1 MKKLGYYFFRILV
14 FLFSLVPFWVLYV
27 YSDILYFFFYYI
39 FGYRKNVV
47 FTNLRNA
54 FPEKSEAEINKIAK
68 GFYKNLSDITLE
80 SIKGLSMNKKT
91 LKKRYPVVNID
102 ILDNYFEKGQ
112 NIIGLAAHYT
122 NWEWGVISFGFQF
135 KHKSIG
141 LYKPLSN
148 KYIDNYVKKS
158 RAAWGMNLVSI
169 KDTYR
174 AFEEKHEK
182 PTVFFMISD
191 QSPSNLKKAK
201 WIKFLNQ
208 DTACLHG
215 AEMYAK
221 KYNVPLIFGDVQRI
235 KRGYYEVE
243 LSIFEDKPQETKE
256 NEITERF
263 MKKIEDIIKAK
274 PENWLWSHKRWKH
287 KSSEIE

>member
-1 MKKLGYYFFRILV
+1 MQYIGYIFFRLLV
-14 FLFSLVPFWVLYV
+14 FLFSLVPFWVLYLH
-27 YSDILYFFFYYI
+27 SDILYFFFFHV

-47 FTNLRNA
+47 YKNLKNA
-54 FPEKSEAEINKIAK
+54 FPEKSEKEIHKIAK

-80 SIKGLSMNKKT
+80 SIKGLSMSQKT
-91 LKKRYPVVNID
+91 LRKRYPVINIEL
-102 ILDNYFEKGQ
+102 LDDYFKKGQ
-112 NIIGLAAHYT
+112 SIIGLAAHYA

-148 KYIDNYVKKS
+148 KYIDNYVKKA

-169 KDTYR
+169 KDTR
-174 AFEEKHEK
+174 KAFEEEHKK

-191 QSPSNLKKAK
+191 QSPSNIKRAK
-201 WIKFLNQ
+201 RVQFLNQ

-215 AEMYAK
+215 AELYAK
-221 KYNVPLIFGDVQRI
+221 KYDIPLVFGDVQRI
-235 KRGYYEVE
+235 KRGYYQVE
-243 LSIFEDKPQETKE
+243 LSVFEENPQNTAEG
-256 NEITERF
+256 EITERY
-263 MKKIEDIIKAK
+263 MKKLEEIIRAK

-287 KSSEIE
+287 NNIY

>member
-1 MKKLGYYFFRILV
+1 MKYFGYIFFRFIV
-14 FLFSLVPFWVLYV
+14 FLFSLIPFRILYIF
-27 YSDILYFFFYYI
+27 SDILFCFFYYI

-47 FTNLRNA
+47 FNNLRKS
-54 FPEKSEAEINKIAK
+54 FPEKTENEIVQIAK
-68 GFYKNLSDITLE
+68 KFYKNLSDITLE
-80 SIKGLSMNKKT
+80 SIKGLSLSKKT
-91 LKKRYPVVNID
+91 LKKRYPVINIE
-102 ILDNYFEKGQ
+102 LLNEYFNKGQ
-112 NIIGLAAHYT
+112 SIIGLAAHYT

-169 KDTYR
+169 KETNKV
-174 AFEEKHEK
+174 FEKKHEK
-182 PTVFFMISD
+182 PAIYFMISD

-201 WIKFLNQ
+201 WVKFLNQ

-215 AEMYAK
+215 AEFYAK
-221 KYNVPLIFGDVQRI
+221 KYDIPLIFGHVQRI
-235 KRGYYEVE
+235 NRGYYQVE
-243 LSIFEDKPQETKE
+243 LSVFEE
-256 NEITERF
+256 NPKNTADGEITEKY
-263 MKKIEDIIKAK
+263 MQKIEEIIRKK

-287 KSSEIE
+287 KRSES